1 MTDVA
6 ARSIDELHE
15 SVDNIIVVQKTLSI
29 QLYYLDKRKL
39 AQQISY
45 FCYTIPNPIF
55 FNDFSDGDA
64 FLATELVAALA
75 MVDNH
80 RHKFLDLVAEA
91 FAVVAVEVLLVL
103 GLVLVAHLEEAGEP
117 PWGGDVDVALG
128 ATDDEVAFGL
138 DANAEGEGGGGMRV
152 VDDTLGVD
160 VDPIGH
166 AAVEIDVAPI
176 GAKQLDDGHH
186 GQRGMFGE
194 GSSCLRCIQFTGRR
208 SDHLAQGSLHIDDIT
223 DDAALHHGHD
233 MAEGG
238 AIGGLAGFE
247 EDEVALLGDVVEL
260 EGFGLAERKGNF
272 AQHMTAGKQA
282 ALGIVVV
289 RKMRGGDIDGID
301 VGDELVEV
309 GKGIDAMLRGKGLS
323 LSPIGIQDG
332 YHLCPI
338 HHLGFGHETMG
349 DATTA
354 DDANAIDVLALGT
367 EHGAADAFGAGQID
381 DLAVF
386 VEVVELAYPVA
397 ADGEDIDIV
406 LLDIVD
412 LLTEVVLDDDFVGIA
427 CGLDGLDSLED
438 VVAHVELAATAVE
451 AVAGDT
457 DDEIVAQLLGSAEE
471 VDVSLMQ
478 EVVGAVGNDSCHM
491 LKDKIASRKNKML
504 NDYIRGGIDLLK

>member
-1 MTDVA
+1 MAV
-6 ARSIDELHE
+6 L
-15 SVDNIIVVQKTLSI
+15 
-29 QLYYLDKRKL
+29 LD
-39 AQQISY
+39 
-45 FCYTIPNPIF
+45 
-55 FNDFSDGDA
+55 DFGDGEA
-64 FLATELVAALA
+64 FLAAELVAALA
-75 MVDNH
+75 VIDYH
-80 RHKFLDLVAEA
+80 REPLLDLVAET

-103 GLVLVAHLEEAGEP
+103 GLVLVTDFEEAGEP
-117 PWGGDVDVALG
+117 PWGRDVDVALG

-176 GAKQLDDGHH
+176 GAEQLDDGHD

-194 GSSCLRCIQFTGRR
+194 GTTCLLGIQFTGGW
-208 SDHLAQGSLHIDDIT
+208 SDHLTQGCLDIDDIA
-223 DDAALHHGHD
+223 DDATLDQGDD

-260 EGFGLAERKGNF
+260 EGFGLAEREGNF
-272 AQHMTAGKQA
+272 AQDVTTGHEA
-282 ALGIVVV
+282 ALGVVVV
-289 RKMRGGDIDGID
+289 REMRGGDIDGID

-309 GKGIDAMLRGKGLS
+309 GKGIDAMLRGEGFG
-323 LSPIGIQDG
+323 LSPIGIEDG

-338 HHLGFGHETMG
+338 HYLGFGHETMG

-354 DDANAIDVLALGT
+354 DDAYAVDVLALGT
-367 EHGAADAFGAGQID
+367 EHGATDAFGAGQID

-386 VEVVELAYPVA
+386 VEVVELALPIA
-397 ADGEDIDIV
+397 ADGEDVDIV
-406 LLDIVD
+406 LLDVVD
-412 LLTEVVLDDDFVGIA
+412 LLTEVVLNDDFVGVA
-427 CGLDGLDSLED
+427 CGLDGLDTLED
-438 VVAHVELAATAVE
+438 VVAHIELAATTVE
-451 AVAGDT
+451 AVAGDS

-478 EVVGAVGNDSCHM
+478 EVVGAVGNDFDHIMVYECS
-491 LKDKIASRKNKML
+491 
-504 NDYIRGGIDLLK
+504 

>member
-1 MTDVA
+1 M
-6 ARSIDELHE
+6 
-15 SVDNIIVVQKTLSI
+15 DNIIVVQKTLSI

-45 FCYTIPNPIF
+45 FCNTIPNPIF

-80 RHKFLDLVAEA
+80 RKPFLDLVTEA

-103 GLVLVAHLEEAGEP
+103 GLVLVTYLKEAGEP

-138 DANAEGEGGGGMRV
+138 DANAEGEGGCGMGV

-160 VDPIGH
+160 VHSILH
-166 AAVEIDVAPI
+166 TAVEIDVAPI
-176 GAKQLDDGHH
+176 GAEQLDDGHH

-194 GSSCLRCIQFTGRR
+194 GTTSLLDIQFTGRW
-208 SDHLAQGSLHIDDIT
+208 SDHLTQGSLHIDDIA
-223 DDAALHHGHD
+223 DDAALNHGHD
-233 MAEGG
+233 MAESG
-238 AIGGLAGFE
+238 AIGGLAGFHK
-247 EDEVALLGDVVEL
+247 DKVSLLGETVEF
-260 EGFGLAERKGNF
+260 EGFGLAEREGNL
-272 AQHMTAGKQA
+272 AQYMTACQEA
-282 ALGIVVV
+282 ALGVVVV
-289 RKMRGGDIDGID
+289 REMRGSNIDGID

-309 GKGIDAMLRGKGLS
+309 GIGLDAVLRGKGLS

-349 DATTA
+349 DTSAA

-367 EHGAADAFGAGQID
+367 EHGTADAFGAGQID
-381 DLAVF
+381 DLAGF

-397 ADGEDIDIV
+397 ADGEDVDIV

-412 LLTEVVLDDDFVGIA
+412 LLTEVVLDDDFVGVA
-427 CGLDGLDSLED
+427 CGLDGFDSLED

-457 DDEIVAQLLGSAEE
+457 DNEIIAQLLGTAKK